1 MSLVERNVEGMHIK
15 KIRNLLLHFPVV
27 LMCSWMMVKRGENP
41 FESFILW
48 IVRTKA
54 DMETDG

>member
-27 LMCSWMMVKRGENP
+27 LMCSWMMVKRGEK
-41 FESFILW
+41 SI
-48 IVRTKA
+48 
-54 DMETDG
+54 